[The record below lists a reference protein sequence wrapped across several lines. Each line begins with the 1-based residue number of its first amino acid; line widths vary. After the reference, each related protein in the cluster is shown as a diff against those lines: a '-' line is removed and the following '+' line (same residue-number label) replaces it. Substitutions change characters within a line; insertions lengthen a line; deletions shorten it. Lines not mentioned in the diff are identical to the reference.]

1 MAVGAVVALV
11 IGIPALRISG
21 PFLAVTT
28 LAFAVTAKTYFLEDR
43 YVPWFVQEQVDR
55 PALWKRLPIT
65 LDWQFYYF
73 ALAILILVIVGARN
87 LRRSR
92 TGRAL
97 VAVRDNE
104 PAAQSTS
111 LNVPALKLMA
121 FAISGAIAGLAGGLY
136 VLHQHGLNTDSF
148 GPDVSLRLFTM
159 VVIGGLGSLPGAI
172 LGAVYVR
179 SVEFFVGG
187 GWALLASG
195 GGILLILLV
204 LPGGLGAGLYRV
216 RDEIL
221 RWIAHRRGI
230 VVPSLLADIR
240 QEAIEEEESV
250 PLGVVLAGVQRQAM
264 DTSNGSRV
272 ARRALE
278 AARR

>member
-1 MAVGAVVALV
+1 MAVAAAVAVV

-28 LAFAVTAKTYFLEDR
+28 LAFAVTARTFFLDNR
-43 YVPWFVQEQVDR
+43 YVPWFVENDVTR
-55 PALWKRLPIT
+55 PAVWKRLPISF
-65 LDWQFYYF
+65 DWQFYYF
-73 ALAILILVIVGARN
+73 SLAFLILVVLGARN
-87 LRRSR
+87 LRNSR
-92 TGRAL
+92 TGRAMI
-97 VAVRDNE
+97 AVRDNE

-148 GPDVSLRLFTM
+148 GPEISLRLFTM

-179 SVEFFVGG
+179 SLESFVGG

-204 LPGGLGAGLYRV
+204 LPGGLGAGMYRM

-221 RWIAHRRGI
+221 RWIAKRRDI

-240 QEAIEEEESV
+240 QEE
-250 PLGVVLAGVQRQAM
+250 VV
-264 DTSNGSRV
+264 
-272 ARRALE
+272 E
-278 AARR
+278 AAPDVELGDVLDAVRAHTPDGQTTKRKARVR